1 MKKSKEKEKEI
12 YKQKIIEMVG
22 RIENQDYLFKIYH
35 YTIAKYRREN
45 KEKETED

>member
-1 MKKSKEKEKEI
+1 MKKANEKE
-12 YKQKIIEMVG
+12 YHRRKIIEMVE